1 MRCGIALALCWA
13 LVGCAVFSGKEI
25 PRVAFLHE
33 RLPEAARPSLAYRFS
48 AKTAIGK
55 RGGPQWTDKER
66 RQLEEEF
73 SVTVAGSGLVKS
85 VVRSG
90 RHSDIGVRL
99 TMVSKVSQAAVAG
112 LNLGW
117 ELRYILPTWA
127 RERYEVTAVV
137 GHRNGLQRTYT
148 LTDSAVIVHWIPML
162 FLYPFN
168 SERVFSKVR
177 MNLYRK
183 LLLEIHADGFF
194 QRVPTG

>member
-1 MRCGIALALCWA
+1 
-13 LVGCAVFSGKEI
+13 
-25 PRVAFLHE
+25 
-33 RLPEAARPSLAYRFS
+33 
-48 AKTAIGK
+48 
-55 RGGPQWTDKER
+55 
-66 RQLEEEF
+66 
-73 SVTVAGSGLVKS
+73 
-85 VVRSG
+85 
-90 RHSDIGVRL
+90 
-99 TMVSKVSQAAVAG
+99 MVSKVSQAAVAG

-183 LLLEIHADGFF
+183 LLLEMHADGFF